1 MNDSQMFTVPEGGK
15 EMRVD
20 RFLSKQLPMH
30 SRTRIQDVIRQGLV
44 LRNGLAL
51 RPSEILRPGDSVTW
65 QEPDAAPCTT
75 AEPEDIPL
83 DILYEDEELIVLNKP
98 AGMVVHPGAGNRE
111 STLVSALLF
120 HSGSLS
126 KIGGEER
133 PGIVHRLD
141 KETSGCIVVAKSDV
155 SHRELARQ
163 FASRGVQKTYIA
175 LVEGT
180 PRVKD
185 GIIDA
190 PIARHPVHRKK
201 MAVAAPAKGRDAVT
215 EYHVVSAGTKQSLV
229 ECRPKTGRTHQI
241 RVHLKHLG
249 HPVVGD
255 PLYGKRGDYTRHML
269 HAWKLVFTHPVSGKT
284 LEFEAPIPDG
294 FVAA

>member
-1 MNDSQMFTVPEGGK
+1 MNDSQTFTVPEGGK

-44 LRNGLAL
+44 LRNGVAL

-65 QEPDAAPCTT
+65 QEPDAVPCTT

-111 STLVSALLF
+111 NTLVSALLF

-141 KETSGCIVVAKSDV
+141 KERAAASSWRNPTSRTVNLPGNSPLAECKKPTSLSWRESPGCATESSTHRSPGIPFTGKRWPFPLPRRGGCRHRVSRARRRQAKS
-155 SHRELARQ
+155 
-163 FASRGVQKTYIA
+163 
-175 LVEGT
+175 
-180 PRVKD
+180 
-185 GIIDA
+185 
-190 PIARHPVHRKK
+190 
-201 MAVAAPAKGRDAVT
+201 
-215 EYHVVSAGTKQSLV
+215 
-229 ECRPKTGRTHQI
+229 
-241 RVHLKHLG
+241 
-249 HPVVGD
+249 
-255 PLYGKRGDYTRHML
+255 
-269 HAWKLVFTHPVSGKT
+269 
-284 LEFEAPIPDG
+284 
-294 FVAA
+294 

>member
-44 LRNGLAL
+44 LRNGAPL

-65 QEPDAAPCTT
+65 QEPDAVPCTT

-83 DILYEDEELIVLNKP
+83 EVLYEDEELIVLNKP

-163 FASRGVQKTYIA
+163 FASRGVRKTYIA

-201 MAVAAPAKGRDAVT
+201 MAIAAPAKGRDAVT
-215 EYHVVSAGTKQSLV
+215 EYHVISAGKKLSLV

-255 PLYGKRGDYTRHML
+255 PLYGKRGDHTRHML
-269 HAWKLVFTHPVSGKT
+269 HAWKLAFTHPVSGKA

>member
-20 RFLSKQLPMH
+20 RFLSKQMPMH

-44 LRNGLAL
+44 LRNGVAL
-51 RPSEILRPGDSVTW
+51 RPSEILRPGDSVIW
-65 QEPDAAPCTT
+65 QEPDAIPCTT

-175 LVEGT
+175 LVEGI
-180 PRVKD
+180 PRVRD

-190 PIARHPVHRKK
+190 PISRHPVHRRK
-201 MAVAAPAKGRDAVT
+201 MAISAPAKGRDAVT
-215 EYHVVSAGTKQSLV
+215 EYHVVSSGKKLSLV

-249 HPVVGD
+249 FPVVGD

-269 HAWKLVFTHPVSGKT
+269 HAWKLAFTHPVSGKA